1 MANDGNGHVDLNME
15 GGDPIRPRPEEI
27 QNMNAQ
33 FDATVDA
40 KVDAEVERRTA
51 KFDAERDTA
60 VAAATAQGAR
70 DAALATLQAMVT
82 GNPGDTLEAVQ
93 FRSKVQDSILAIHG
107 GSDKPP
113 AEHVAE
119 AMRLNEARVQQIA
132 ATSGEN
138 AGDTLGEV
146 HADNRGGYQTFA
158 GAYMGALFNESKR
171 LGESLDGEKLT
182 GSPEMEYASS
192 LLDKPGMRDEYQR
205 LSAEAGPRARVVP
218 MPLSMLRPDAIF
230 AETRAT
236 AVTADE
242 LRREPTYRRDAL
254 VYFPRPNNV
263 LAGLGVPNPIVPN
276 DITLPR
282 LDDSIAA
289 SWRTETQA
297 AVDDELSVASITTSP
312 KRLVT
317 RDSVSFML
325 LAGADAQFGH
335 EALIIS
341 EMGRAHEQAKEAAV
355 YGGAVS
361 NGPTGITGT
370 TGVTTVTA
378 LTAAIAY
385 DDVLDIPTALAALHL
400 DVGTAKFLVS
410 VVARQV
416 LTGVQKF
423 SSGGATVLND
433 TAFREIGSGMAEPGE
448 FAARPMGMMAGL
460 PAFVST
466 HIPTATTGNTVIYLC
481 LWEYVW
487 CVDYGTAFLTIDDI
501 SNAGNGRTLLTMNTF
516 HDVAVRF
523 PAACAIRTFDTSP

>member
-1 MANDGNGHVDLNME
+1 MPDT
-15 GGDPIRPRPEEI
+15 PRTD
-27 QNMNAQ
+27 A
-33 FDATVDA
+33 DATFDGRTPISGDLPTANPPLHGDA
-40 KVDAEVERRTA
+40 NFNQRVEAETRRQM
-51 KFDAERDTA
+51 
-60 VAAATAQGAR
+60 AAAEARFSETREADRANAAR
-70 DAALATLQAMVT
+70 DMAVATLQSMIS
-82 GNPGDTLEAVQ
+82 GNPGDTLEAAQ
-93 FRSKVQDSILAIHG
+93 FRGKIQDMVLAIHG

-119 AMRLNEARVQQIA
+119 AMKLSEARVQQIA
-132 ATSGEN
+132 ATSGETS
-138 AGDTLGEV
+138 GDALGEV

-158 GAYMGALFNESKR
+158 GAYMGALFSESKR

-182 GSPEMEYASS
+182 GSPEMEYASG
-192 LLDKPGMRDEYQR
+192 LLDKPGMREEYQR
-205 LSAEAGPRARVVP
+205 LSAEAGPRGRVVP
-218 MPLSMLRPDAIF
+218 MPLAMLRPDSMF

-236 AVTADE
+236 AVTAAG

-254 VYFPRPNNV
+254 VPFFRPNNV
-263 LAGLGVPNPIVPN
+263 LAGLGVPNPIIDN

-282 LDDSIAA
+282 LSDSIAA

-297 AVDDELSVASITTSP
+297 AVDDELVTVSITTSP
-312 KRLVT
+312 KRLVS

-341 EMGRAHEQAKEAAV
+341 EMGRAHEQRKEAAV

-400 DVGTAKFLVS
+400 PVENAKFLIS
-410 VVARQV
+410 VAARQV

-448 FAARPMGMMAGL
+448 YAARPMGMMAGH

-466 HIPTATTGNTVIYLC
+466 HIATTTAGLTVIYFC

-516 HDVAVRF
+516 HDVAHRF
-523 PAACAIRTFDTSP
+523 PASSAIRTFDTSP

>member
-1 MANDGNGHVDLNME
+1 MPSDEATRADLTME
-15 GGDPIRPRPEEI
+15 GEPIRPRPEEI
-27 QNMNAQ
+27 SAMTENFTEQ
-33 FDATVDA
+33 VDA
-40 KVDAEVERRTA
+40 
-51 KFDAERDTA
+51 A
-60 VAAATAQGAR
+60 VARAREGIEAEHATALSAATADATAQGAR
-70 DAALATLQAMVT
+70 DSALATLTAMIT

-93 FRSKVQDSILAIHG
+93 FRSKVQDMVLSIHG

-119 AMRLNEARVQQIA
+119 AMRLSEARVQQLA
-132 ATSGEN
+132 ATSGS
-138 AGDTLGEV
+138 AGGEQLADV

-182 GSPEMEYASS
+182 GSPEMEYASG

-218 MPLSMLRPDAIF
+218 FPMAMLRPDAQF
-230 AETRAT
+230 AETRAI
-236 AVTADE
+236 AVTAGD

-263 LAGLGVPNPIVPN
+263 LAGLGVAMPIIDN

-282 LDDSIAA
+282 LSDSIAA

-297 AVDDELSVASITTSP
+297 AVDDSLAVVSITTSP

-317 RDSVSFML
+317 RDSLSFML

-335 EALIIS
+335 EQLVTS
-341 EMGRAHEQAKEAAV
+341 EMSRAHEQRKEAAV

-370 TGVTTVTA
+370 SGVTTVTA

-400 DVGTAKFLVS
+400 DVGTAKFLIS

-448 FAARPMGMMAGL
+448 FAARPMGTMAGH
-460 PAFVST
+460 PTFVST
-466 HIPTATTGNTVIYLC
+466 HIATAGTGNTVIYFC

-487 CVDYGTAFLTIDDI
+487 CIDYGTAFLTIDDI
-501 SNAGNGRTLLTMNTF
+501 SNASNGRTLLTMNTF